1 MAAPEDGCIDV
12 SELHAVLLAARGG
25 SEAAVTSAH
34 VDDALAELAGQRR
47 VAFRPFAKWYT
58 AFYADAL

>member
-12 SELHAVLLAARGG
+12 SELHAVLLAVRG
-25 SEAAVTSAH
+25 SEAAVSSAH

-47 VAFRPFAKWYT
+47 VAFRPFEKWYT
-58 AFYADAL
+58 SYYSDAV